1 MFASDVMN
9 KILRVVLKIKYDVET
24 IAQNQL
30 QMDKILTDTVLQAK
44 DNENNSEELF
54 EYDSFLPI
62 ENEDQLEEF
71 EIKLQNKNF
80 RRNIVSNFAEYILLY
95 I

>member
-1 MFASDVMN
+1 MFVSDVMN
-9 KILRVVLKIKYDVET
+9 KILRVVLKIKYDVEA

-44 DNENNSEELF
+44 ENENNSEELF

-62 ENEDQLEEF
+62 ENEDDRYF
-71 EIKLQNKNF
+71 KLCLN
-80 RRNIVSNFAEYILLY
+80 L
-95 I
+95 

>member
-1 MFASDVMN
+1 MFVSDIMN
-9 KILRVVLKIKYDVET
+9 TILRVVLKIKYDVEA

-62 ENEDQLEEF
+62 ENEDQLDEF
-71 EIKLQNKNF
+71 ETKLQNKNF
-80 RRNIVSNFAEYILLY
+80 RRNIVNNFLEYIL
-95 I
+95 